1 MQQGTRLVKEWK
13 ILFTKESKKDAL
25 KLQSVGLK
33 EKTKY
38 LLEILKKDPFATL
51 PTYEKL
57 SGDLVGNY
65 SRRINIKHRL
75 VYQVFKKERIVKVIR
90 MWTHYDEN

>member
-1 MQQGTRLVKEWK
+1 MKEWK
-13 ILFTKESKKDAL
+13 ILFEKESKKDAL
-25 KLQSVGLK
+25 KLQSAGLK

-38 LLEILKKDPFATL
+38 LLEILKKDPFVTP

-57 SGDLVGNY
+57 SGDLAGSY

-75 VYQVFKKERIVKVIR
+75 IYQVFKKERTIKIIR
-90 MWTHYDEN
+90 MWTHYGEN